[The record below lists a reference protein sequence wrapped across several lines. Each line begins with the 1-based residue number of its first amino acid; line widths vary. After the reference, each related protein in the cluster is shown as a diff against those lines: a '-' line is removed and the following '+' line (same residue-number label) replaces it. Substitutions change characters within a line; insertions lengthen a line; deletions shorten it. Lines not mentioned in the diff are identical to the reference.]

1 MGSNPATPTT
11 VIRGVAQPGSAF
23 VWGAKG
29 RGFEPRHSDHP
40 SLKLRVAGRL
50 SGTLMQSI
58 KNYAKD
64 CVLKLKKENIIK
76 IGIGVWVFNP
86 SGQVLLGQR
95 LSSHGFNTWAAPG
108 GKPEIGESIRSAA
121 VREVFEET
129 GLTISSQDLNF
140 LSITHDVF
148 PDSFYRTIHFRIDNV
163 DKNPVVREKDK
174 CAKWQWFDL
183 NKLPSNL
190 FLSAQNLLKQNVFG
204 V

>member
-1 MGSNPATPTT
+1 MVFVS
-11 VIRGVAQPGSAF
+11 RGVAQPGSAF

-40 SLKLRVAGRL
+40 SLKLRGAGRP

-64 CVLKLKKENIIK
+64 CVLRLKRNFIK
-76 IGIGVWVFNP
+76 TGVGVWIFNP

>member
-1 MGSNPATPTT
+1 MICVFDALRRNN
-11 VIRGVAQPGSAF
+11 IRGVAQPGSAF

-29 RGFEPRHSDHP
+29 RGFEPRHSDHL
-40 SLKLRVAGRL
+40 SLLYSVGNLVLFTRGY
-50 SGTLMQSI
+50 T
-58 KNYAKD
+58 
-64 CVLKLKKENIIK
+64 LKLKKENIIK

-95 LSSHGFNTWAAPG
+95 LSPHGFNTWAAPG

-190 FLSAQNLLKQNVFG
+190 FLSAQNLLKQNIFG